1 MTGRTLGAVGAV
13 GVLVVVAASVGTDL
27 PASDVAVLAAIAG
40 AGALTAGLI
49 GAFALRLLNQ
59 STFSAQ
65 VTTVVLTSV
74 GAVAVGAIAA
84 GNAMFLSSHDLA
96 ALAVIVA
103 TSAVVGVVCG
113 MAVAHRVGAA
123 SRALGEDVRRIA
135 DGGEVAPVTGPS
147 RTVAV
152 RELVELHEQVRESR
166 VRLELARASERA
178 MDAARRELVS
188 WVSHDLRTPL
198 AGIRALAEAL
208 EDDVAPDPET
218 VRRYHRTLREEADRL
233 AGLVDDLFEL
243 SLIQSTALKLDF
255 EPADLGD
262 LLSDA
267 LAAAMPLAQA
277 KGVDLVGEATAG
289 RLPLVEVSTPAINRV
304 LHNLLENAV
313 RETPPQGAVTVDVG
327 AADGQAF
334 VQVRDTCGGIAEED
348 LGRVFET
355 GFRGATART
364 PRGEGGSGLGLAIS
378 RGLVVAHGGEITV
391 ENQPGGCVFTVRL
404 PIERSESRSA

>member
-1 MTGRTLGAVGAV
+1 MTDRTLAAVAAVGFV
-13 GVLVVVAASVGTDL
+13 VVVATSLGTAL
-27 PASDVAVLAAIAG
+27 PARDVALLAAIAG
-40 AGALTAGLI
+40 GGALTAGLI
-49 GAFALRLLNQ
+49 GALVLRLLHR

-74 GAVAVGAIAA
+74 GAVAVGAVAA

-123 SRALGEDVRRIA
+123 SRTLGEDVRRIA
-135 DGGEVAPVTGPS
+135 DGGEPGPIS
-147 RTVAV
+147 GPGRIVAV
-152 RELVELHEQVRESR
+152 RELIELHEQVREST
-166 VRLELARASERA
+166 VRLERARASERA

-218 VRRYHRTLREEADRL
+218 VRRYHRTLREEAERL

-243 SLIQSTALKLDF
+243 SLIQSAALKLDF
-255 EPADLGD
+255 EAADLSD
-262 LLSDA
+262 LVSDA
-267 LAAAMPLAQA
+267 IAAAMPLAQA
-277 KGVDLVGEATAG
+277 KGVHLAGEATATG
-289 RLPLVEVSTPAINRV
+289 LPLVEVSTPAINRV

-313 RETPPQGAVTVDVG
+313 RETPPEGAVTVQVG
-327 AADGQAF
+327 VSEGQAF
-334 VQVRDTCGGIAEED
+334 VQVRDTCGGIADED
-348 LGRVFET
+348 LNRVFET

-378 RGLVVAHGGEITV
+378 RGLVVAHDGEITV
-391 ENQPGGCVFTVRL
+391 ENRTGGCAFTVRL
-404 PIERSESRSA
+404 PLMHSESHSA

>member
-1 MTGRTLGAVGAV
+1 MTGRTLGVVGAV
-13 GVLVVVAASVGTDL
+13 GVLIVVATSLGTEL
-27 PASDVAVLAAIAG
+27 PARDVVMLAAIAG
-40 AGALTAGLI
+40 GAALAAGLV
-49 GAFALRLLNQ
+49 GVLVLRLLDR

-74 GAVAVGAIAA
+74 GAVAAGAIAA
-84 GNAMFLSSHDLA
+84 GNAMFLSAHDLA

-103 TSAVVGVVCG
+103 SSAVVGVVCG

-123 SRALGEDVRRIA
+123 SQALGEDVRRIA
-135 DGGEVAPVTGPS
+135 DDGEAAPVSGPG

-152 RELVELHEQVRESR
+152 RELIDLHEQVRDSKL
-166 VRLELARASERA
+166 RLEQARASERA

-208 EDDVAPDPET
+208 EDDVATDPET
-218 VRRYHRTLREEADRL
+218 VRRYHRTLREETDRL

-243 SLIQSTALKLDF
+243 SLINAAALKLDL

-262 LLSDA
+262 LVSDA

-277 KGVDLVGEATAG
+277 KGIHLGGEESATG
-289 RLPLVEVSTPAINRV
+289 RPLVKVSTPRSNRV
-304 LHNLLENAV
+304 LHNLLENAL
-313 RETPPQGAVTVDVG
+313 RETPREGAVTVEVG
-327 AADGQAF
+327 VSEGQAF
-334 VQVRDTCGGIAEED
+334 VQVRDTCGGIAADD
-348 LGRVFET
+348 LERVFET

-364 PRGEGGSGLGLAIS
+364 PRDEGGSGLGLAIS
-378 RGLVVAHGGEITV
+378 RGLVEAHGGAVTV
-391 ENQPGGCVFTVRL
+391 ENRPGGCSFTVRL
-404 PIERSESRSA
+404 PILQAESRST